1 MLTAIVTQTSQGSV
15 HVRLVGNAPGRAVSA
30 EEGAEPVGT
39 EPNPIAPEM
48 KELLWA
54 GGSFIVL
61 ALLMRV
67 VLYPRLKKGMD
78 ARYAGIRGDIEGADK
93 VRADAQADVAAYE
106 RALAEAR
113 AEAAKRLDAARQQLD
128 SERNTKLAEVNRR
141 IAASRAE
148 ADQKMAAAR
157 EAARADVAAA
167 VSKVASRAAELAT
180 GRTPDA
186 SVVQSA
192 VSAAMESAGSR

>member
-1 MLTAIVTQTSQGSV
+1 MLTVTVTHRSQGAV
-15 HVRLVGNAPGRAVSA
+15 KVTVVGDAPGQAVSA
-30 EEGAEPVGT
+30 TEGEEPKGT

-48 KELLWA
+48 KEFLWA

-61 ALLMRV
+61 AVLMRF
-67 VLYPRLKKGMD
+67 VLYPRLRKGMD
-78 ARYAGIRGDIEGADK
+78 ARYAGIRGDLEGADK
-93 VRADAQADVAAYE
+93 VKADAQADVSAYE
-106 RALAEAR
+106 RALVEAR
-113 AEAAKRLDAARQQLD
+113 AEGAARLEAARQQLD

-167 VSKVASRAAELAT
+167 VSKVATRAAELAT
-180 GRTPDA
+180 GRTPDP